1 MWTIRLF
8 KACPHMNELVQRVTS
23 FSTHGIKGF
32 DHNTHQRTY
41 IMMCR
46 ACLRARFQ
54 FTCVGRSAFPPG
66 SRAPPP
72 PHHCRGRTIARDFM
86 VFGFMCTRPQRLWCV
101 RSSTRTHV
109 FILILVN
116 IIGFKCACTRCSR
129 IVEENGLAR
138 ERPLRDVRDVVMAV
152 VVVVVATATAVIPTI
167 KPHAAKRGERVSHDP
182 YVHTYTRAVVCD
194 DGGRR
199 QRMAM
204 GPSRTPP

>member
-1 MWTIRLF
+1 
-8 KACPHMNELVQRVTS
+8 
-23 FSTHGIKGF
+23 
-32 DHNTHQRTY
+32 
-41 IMMCR
+41 MCR

-152 VVVVVATATAVIPTI
+152 VVVVVVATATAVIPTI

-182 YVHTYTRAVVCD
+182 YVHTYTRAVVCMSIIHPIYMVITLLGD